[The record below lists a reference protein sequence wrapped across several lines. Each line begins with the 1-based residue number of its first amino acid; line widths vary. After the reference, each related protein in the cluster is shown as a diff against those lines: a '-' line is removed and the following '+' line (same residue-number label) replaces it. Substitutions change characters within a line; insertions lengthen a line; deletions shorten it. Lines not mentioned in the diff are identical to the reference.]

1 MKPSEFYIKKC
12 GCIIGK
18 AIETLGFH
26 KTTHLLD
33 QSSINVSSRGVF
45 RTRRG
50 NVFRKPLTTFSRQLF
65 S

>member
-1 MKPSEFYIKKC
+1 MKPSEFYMSNR

-26 KTTHLLD
+26 NNTHLLD

-45 RTRRG
+45 RTLSNIEG
-50 NVFRKPLTTFSRQLF
+50 GAFSVSL
-65 S
+65 